1 MRVLSAF
8 HATTVSVP
16 AHNGFVSDL
25 AFSADFMEPGPALC
39 VPVWAK
45 KLRVWKQILVGTTWI
60 YIAVT

>member
-45 KLRVWKQILVGTTWI
+45 KLR
-60 YIAVT
+60 A

>member
-16 AHNGFVSDL
+16 AHNGSVSDL
-25 AFSADFMEPGPALC
+25 ALSADFMELGPAFC

-45 KLRVWKQILVGTTWI
+45 KLRI
-60 YIAVT
+60 